1 MVLISAR
8 IRWEAFKAFI
18 RGQIISFTSPKKK
31 RTLMEMKTLD
41 EKKKKKNLKQIS
53 TIIKLNLSTII
64 IKLNLDAN
72 AQLVLLRSQYNER
85 SANKAAIHLMK
96 HKQSYYDQGE
106 KPRKLLAWRIKQ
118 QQIER
123 SINYI
128 EDQSGKTIVDPKEI
142 NEAFK
147 VFYEKLFTSEGTPR
161 LDK

>member
-1 MVLISAR
+1 M
-8 IRWEAFKAFI
+8 
-18 RGQIISFTSPKKK
+18 
-31 RTLMEMKTLD
+31 
-41 EKKKKKNLKQIS
+41 KQIS

-72 AQLVLLRSQYNER
+72 AQLLLLRSQYNER

-96 HKQSYYDQGE
+96 LKQSYYDQGE

-128 EDQSGKTIVDPKEI
+128 EDPSGKTIVDPKEI
-142 NEAFK
+142 NE
-147 VFYEKLFTSEGTPR
+147 VFKLFYG
-161 LDK
+161 